1 MGGAGVAEQRV
12 GNPVSRFISGYVTR
26 HLRTRGS
33 IRGER
38 AAPTPQARG
47 VAPTANSAFPCSA
60 TEHYLHLIPPTSTRR
75 EAEDKAD
82 ELRRSG
88 VSPHPIA
95 HCRCGGGGWLVK
107 QYQGE
112 AIPARIVA
120 RRLSLREAELV
131 DADSLAV
138 LHGPML
144 IAEALE
150 VVRSVNEAIREAEG
164 R

>member
-1 MGGAGVAEQRV
+1 M
-12 GNPVSRFISGYVTR
+12 
-26 HLRTRGS
+26 
-33 IRGER
+33 
-38 AAPTPQARG
+38 
-47 VAPTANSAFPCSA
+47 
-60 TEHYLHLIPPTSTRR
+60 
-75 EAEDKAD
+75 
-82 ELRRSG
+82 
-88 VSPHPIA
+88 
-95 HCRCGGGGWLVK
+95 VK